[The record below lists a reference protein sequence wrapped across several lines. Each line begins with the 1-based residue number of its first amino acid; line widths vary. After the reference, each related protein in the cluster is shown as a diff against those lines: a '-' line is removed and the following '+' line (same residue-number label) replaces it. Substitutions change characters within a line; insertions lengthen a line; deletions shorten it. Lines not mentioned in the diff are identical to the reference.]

1 MKKDVSKK
9 LALNKKTIARLNL
22 SEMKKSLA
30 GARPSRIGISC
41 HTAKCCY
48 SKKVCDPE

>member
-9 LALNKKTIARLNL
+9 LALNKKTIVRLNL

-30 GARPSRIGISC
+30 GARASRIGVSC
-41 HTAKCCY
+41 YTGKCCY
-48 SKKVCDPE
+48 SKKVCDSE